1 MDDGSGGDGSC
12 SATAATTDVTAEA
25 QVERCPNKR
34 TKTQSDTAYYSSVW
48 EEVQL
53 ARQADLPVNHD
64 YPFA

>member
-34 TKTQSDTAYYSSVW
+34 TKTQSDTAYYSSVY

-53 ARQADLPVNHD
+53 ARLASLPVDHD